1 MGTVQD
7 EFYSCSIFSDWAEL
21 RQLIAIS
28 WVMIIGNSALATV
41 AMSAEIS
48 GRQQIGSWIP
58 KFQRNYYL
66 ILWRQFIWSMYK
78 MSRKF
83 TNKHSFP
90 VERPILL
97 SSYAHYQWLLLRSR
111 TLGGEEGLLLFI
123 YPSVC
128 STWFLATHKN
138 YFYKLKK
145 KTFSAS
151 PNWPTL

>member
-1 MGTVQD
+1 
-7 EFYSCSIFSDWAEL
+7 
-21 RQLIAIS
+21 
-28 WVMIIGNSALATV
+28 MIIGNSALATV

-128 STWFLATHKN
+128 STWFFCHTQELLLQIKKEN
-138 YFYKLKK
+138 IFSISKLTNTVVKEKK
-145 KTFSAS
+145 KKKKHSS
-151 PNWPTL
+151 SSSRKSDPCHH